1 MKLTGEN
8 IKVGLLQGDF
18 PDIVKSLLNS
28 SETAV
33 VLNALT
39 VFRELIRYLG
49 KENFISKGFE
59 SVIENLETNNIGKY
73 IIKLFRFFIII
84 FINWLILNLARYQ

>member
-1 MKLTGEN
+1 MKLSGEN

-18 PDIVKSLLNS
+18 PDNVKSLLNS

-39 VFRELIRYLG
+39 VFEELIRYLG
-49 KENFISKGFE
+49 KENFTSRGFE
-59 SVIENLETNNIGKY
+59 SAIEILETNN
-73 IIKLFRFFIII
+73 
-84 FINWLILNLARYQ
+84 NWEVYNKAFQLLYYNFY